1 MLANQGTKLV
11 WFFFGVSM
19 ATSIVI
25 LNTVL
30 SYLVMVMV
38 NVLASNGLSQCASV
52 SSWYIE
58 ELLKLA
64 IEQQVYMLNSP
75 EFFTS
80 KVREMEQVL

>member
-1 MLANQGTKLV
+1 
-11 WFFFGVSM
+11 
-19 ATSIVI
+19 
-25 LNTVL
+25 
-30 SYLVMVMV
+30 MVMV
-38 NVLASNGLSQCASV
+38 NVLASNGLSQYASV

-64 IEQQVYMLNSP
+64 IEQQVYMLSSP